1 MFSISIY
8 YKQILLYNLCIRDP
22 SLERRCSMTTSVLE
36 KSLSYDDLI
45 ASLRLIDDDF
55 MRIIFKNQDCI
66 QLLLDI
72 ILDEHVEIIEN
83 DSQYDLKNLLGRS
96 LTIDVLVKD
105 NRGHYI
111 NIEVQRDEADAHPK
125 RARYHQSLIDSFLSF
140 PNEKWREIP
149 KTIVIFIT
157 EEDVLGYDLPIYH
170 VRRRIVENGESFDDE
185 TEIIYVNAS
194 IQDDS
199 ELGRLMHDFMCKE
212 VESMNYEVLKKQV
225 GYYKESEGGKREM
238 CEIWQKI
245 RDEGYMEGEKYGE
258 IKGYAEGEMNKTIE
272 FIKKLITKHSYTIDE
287 VMDLL
292 DIPESQHQQYIE
304 KILS

>member
-1 MFSISIY
+1 MVIV
-8 YKQILLYNLCIRDP
+8 NP
-22 SLERRCSMTTSVLE
+22 T
-36 KSLSYDDLI
+36 
-45 ASLRLIDDDF
+45 
-55 MRIIFKNQDCI
+55 
-66 QLLLDI
+66 
-72 ILDEHVEIIEN
+72 
-83 DSQYDLKNLLGRS
+83 
-96 LTIDVLVKD
+96 
-105 NRGHYI
+105 
-111 NIEVQRDEADAHPK
+111 
-125 RARYHQSLIDSFLSF
+125 FL
-140 PNEKWREIP
+140 
-149 KTIVIFIT
+149 VIFILPLT
-157 EEDVLGYDLPIYH
+157 YDLPIYH

-199 ELGRLMHDFMCKE
+199 ELGRLMHDFMCQE

-245 RDEGYMEGEKYGE
+245 RDEGKMEGYV
-258 IKGYAEGEMNKTIE
+258 EGEMNKTIE

>member
-1 MFSISIY
+1 MVIVKPTFLVIF
-8 YKQILLYNLCIRDP
+8 ILP
-22 SLERRCSMTTSVLE
+22 
-36 KSLSYDDLI
+36 
-45 ASLRLIDDDF
+45 
-55 MRIIFKNQDCI
+55 
-66 QLLLDI
+66 
-72 ILDEHVEIIEN
+72 
-83 DSQYDLKNLLGRS
+83 
-96 LTIDVLVKD
+96 LTNK
-105 NRGHYI
+105 GHYI
-111 NIEVQRDEADAHPK
+111 NIEVQRDEAGAHPK

-245 RDEGYMEGEKYGE
+245 RDEGKM
-258 IKGYAEGEMNKTIE
+258 EGEMNKTIE